1 MTGPKPYQAKWWARA
16 IIRLYQRL
24 LSPILGRNCRY
35 MPSCSQYTY
44 EAVGEY
50 GVIRGGWMGARR
62 LGRCHPWREGGY
74 DPVPGRVNS

>member
-1 MTGPKPYQAKWWARA
+1 MKGPKPYQAKWWACA

-35 MPSCSQYTY
+35 MPSCSQYAH